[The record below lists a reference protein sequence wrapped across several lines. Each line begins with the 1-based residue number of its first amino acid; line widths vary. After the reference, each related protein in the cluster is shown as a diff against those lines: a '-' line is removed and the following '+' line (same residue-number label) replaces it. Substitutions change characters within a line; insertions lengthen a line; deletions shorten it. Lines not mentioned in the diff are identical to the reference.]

1 MALPLAG
8 VVVVSVEQAVAA
20 PFATRQLADL
30 GARVIKIERP
40 RRGDFARGY
49 DRTVRGQSSHFV
61 WLNRAKESV
70 ALDLKHPEA
79 GPVLARLLDRAD
91 VFVQNLA
98 PGAAARLGLDPATV
112 RATRPRLITCEVSG
126 YGRGGPYADRKAY
139 DLLVQ
144 AEAGL
149 PAITGTPDEP
159 AKAGIA
165 VADIAA
171 GMYAFS
177 GVLAA
182 LLERERTGSGRAV
195 EVSMLDA
202 LAEWMGYPFYYAAYG
217 GRPPER
223 TGAAHAT
230 IAPYGPFTA
239 GDGRSVL
246 LAVQN
251 DPEWHRFCGAV
262 LGKPELADDP
272 RFATN
277 AQRVAHRAELHA
289 VVDERLVGLSGDE
302 LVRLLEQARI
312 AYASMNDVGSLDRHP
327 QLVARD
333 RIGTVDSPGGPLR
346 ALLPPI
352 VADGWQPRMDP
363 IPEVGEHTE
372 AVLRWAGLGAEDVAR
387 LRASGALS
395 ESGGSGRGGQL

>member
-1 MALPLAG
+1 VALPLSG

-40 RRGDFARGY
+40 GGGDFARGY
-49 DRTVRGQSSHFV
+49 DQTVHGQSSHFV
-61 WLNRAKESV
+61 WLNRAKESLT
-70 ALDLKHPEA
+70 LDLKHPEA
-79 GPVLARLLDRAD
+79 AGVLAALLDRAD

-98 PGAAARLGLDPATV
+98 PGAAARRGLDPETV
-112 RATRPRLITCEVSG
+112 RATRPRLVTCAVSG

-149 PAITGTPDEP
+149 PTITGSPDEP

-182 LLERERTGSGRAV
+182 LLDRERTGVGRAV

-217 GRPPER
+217 GQPPER

-251 DPEWHRFCGAV
+251 EPEWRRFCDTV
-262 LGKPELADDP
+262 LGKPALADDP
-272 RFATN
+272 RFAGN

-289 VVDERLVGLSGDE
+289 AVAERLAELSGDE
-302 LVRLLEQARI
+302 LVRLLEEARI
-312 AYASMNDVGSLDRHP
+312 GYASMNDVGSLDRHP

-333 RIGTVDSPGGPLR
+333 RIGAVDSPGGPLR

-352 VADGWQPRMDP
+352 VADGWPPRMDP
-363 IPEVGEHTE
+363 IPDLGEHTD
-372 AVLRWAGLGAEDVAR
+372 AVLRWAGFGDADLAR
-387 LRASGALS
+387 LRASGAL
-395 ESGGSGRGGQL
+395 

>member
-8 VVVVSVEQAVAA
+8 VVVVSLEQAVAA

-40 RRGDFARGY
+40 GRGDFARGY
-49 DRTVRGQSSHFV
+49 DQTVHGQSSHFV
-61 WLNRAKESV
+61 WLNRAKESI

-79 GPVLARLLDRAD
+79 AGVLAGLLDRAD

-112 RATRPRLITCEVSG
+112 RATRPRLVTCEVSG
-126 YGRGGPYADRKAY
+126 YGHGGPYAERKAY

-149 PAITGTPDEP
+149 PTITGTADEP

-182 LLERERTGSGRAV
+182 LLERERTGEGRAV
-195 EVSMLDA
+195 EVSMLDS

-217 GRPPER
+217 GHPPER

-251 DPEWHRFCGAV
+251 DPEWQRFCGTV
-262 LGKPELADDP
+262 LGKLALADDP

-277 AQRVAHRAELHA
+277 ALRVTNRAELHA
-289 VVDERLVGLSGDE
+289 VVEERLGELSGDE

-333 RIGTVDSPGGPLR
+333 RVGSVDSPGGPLR

-352 VADGWQPRMDP
+352 VADGWRPRMDP
-363 IPEVGEHTE
+363 VPDVGEQTD
-372 AVLRWAGLGAEDVAR
+372 AVLRWAGFGDADLAR
-387 LRASGALS
+387 LHACGALS
-395 ESGGSGRGGQL
+395 GESGSGGGR